1 MDSGGSSSGGS
12 HNVIPESVMEAV
24 RRTSRN
30 VEDVEANLEE
40 FLSYCDTETLSHLEH
55 LERANVLLMIAKAN
69 TTLFALRLRCKG
81 VDPDDHSIKREF
93 RLFDLQQPLIPK
105 QLPAL
110 LIIHC
115 LIFLEKQSM
124 REVIQGESRRI
135 NYLERNIQKKRKYQ
149 APEKQSVR
157 SEAQEFLE
165 KASRELLGD
174 NNVTKGP
181 LQFQSEDPEDE
192 S

>member
-40 FLSYCDTETLSHLEH
+40 FLSYCDTETLYHLEH

-93 RLFDLQQPLIPK
+93 ERLSLYEEKLKQCMDLNKGHSRMWLICPDAF
-105 QLPAL
+105 QVAAV
-110 LIIHC
+110 
-115 LIFLEKQSM
+115 Q
-124 REVIQGESRRI
+124 RGTRQGVPW
-135 NYLERNIQKKRKYQ
+135 RK
-149 APEKQSVR
+149 APV
-157 SEAQEFLE
+157 AI
-165 KASRELLGD
+165 
-174 NNVTKGP
+174 T
-181 LQFQSEDPEDE
+181 
-192 S
+192 

>member
-40 FLSYCDTETLSHLEH
+40 FLSYCDTETLYHLEH

-115 LIFLEKQSM
+115 LIFLE
-124 REVIQGESRRI
+124 SR
-135 NYLERNIQKKRKYQ
+135 
-149 APEKQSVR
+149 
-157 SEAQEFLE
+157 
-165 KASRELLGD
+165 SR
-174 NNVTKGP
+174 V
-181 LQFQSEDPEDE
+181 
-192 S
+192 